1 MWHRRWFI
9 VDAAWRGWVEHM
21 ISNDEPMRAAIAE
34 QAADWFVAND
44 EGLLDER
51 ESAALV
57 AWLKASPIHVE
68 EFLRVAGVA
77 RDLRAACAH
86 PAHSADALLARA
98 RAEAE
103 GPVESWWSR
112 LLAPLTEVPARRWQT
127 AAIAVAAL
135 GVVGVV
141 LLLSWNLRP
150 VGPVPAPEAV
160 AALHYS
166 THHGELHTYRLAD
179 NSVLHLN
186 TDTDVTVRYSRTER
200 LVLLASGEAA
210 FEVTH
215 EPGRTFRVLAGP
227 AQVVD
232 LGTGFDVRREDHS
245 TVVTVVEGRV
255 AVAPSATPDA
265 SGGKRQTQAEQPVEL
280 GAGQQLSVAEGAW
293 PATPVSVDAQRT
305 TAWLHRQISFDGEPL
320 GRVVSEF
327 NRYAQKPI
335 EIASP
340 ALRDLEISGV
350 FSVDD
355 SEAFI
360 AFLRSLEGVQVD
372 VSDTRIRVS
381 QK

>member
-1 MWHRRWFI
+1 
-9 VDAAWRGWVEHM
+9 M
-21 ISNDEPMRAAIAE
+21 ISNDEQMRAAIAE

-44 EGLLDER
+44 EGPLDEE

-77 RDLRAACAH
+77 RDLGAACAH

-98 RAEAE
+98 RVEDD
-103 GPVESWWSR
+103 GPVEFWWSR
-112 LLAPLTEVPARRWQT
+112 MLARLTYVRATRWQT
-127 AAIAVAAL
+127 AAVAAAAL
-135 GVVGVV
+135 GVVSVA
-141 LLLSWNLRP
+141 LILSWNLRP
-150 VGPVPAPEAV
+150 VALAPAPEAV

-166 THHGELHTYRLAD
+166 TNHGEQQTYRLAD
-179 NSVLHLN
+179 SSVVHLN
-186 TDTDVTVRYSRTER
+186 TDTDVTVRYGKTER
-200 LVLLASGEAA
+200 LVTLASGEAA

-215 EPGRTFRVLAGP
+215 EPGRAFRVLAGP

-232 LGTGFDVRREDHS
+232 LGTRFNVRREDHS
-245 TVVTVVEGRV
+245 AVVTVVEGRV
-255 AVAPSATPDA
+255 AVAPSPILGT
-265 SGGKRQTQAEQPVEL
+265 SGANGSRTEPQQAVEL
-280 GAGQQLSVAEGAW
+280 GAGQQLSVTQGAW
-293 PATPVSVDAQRT
+293 PAARVSVDAQRT
-305 TAWLHRQISFDGEPL
+305 TAWLHRQIMFEGEPL
-320 GRVVSEF
+320 ERVVAEF
-327 NRYAQKPI
+327 NRYAPKPI
-335 EIASP
+335 EITTP
-340 ALRDLEISGV
+340 ALRGLEISGV

>member
-1 MWHRRWFI
+1 
-9 VDAAWRGWVEHM
+9 M
-21 ISNDEPMRAAIAE
+21 ISNDEQMRAAIAE

-44 EGLLDER
+44 EGLLNDQ
-51 ESAALV
+51 ESVALV

-98 RAEAE
+98 RAEDDSA
-103 GPVESWWSR
+103 VESWWSR
-112 LLAPLTEVPARRWQT
+112 LLTPLTDVPTRRRWQI
-127 AAIAVAAL
+127 AAVGVAAL
-135 GVVGVV
+135 GVVSVA

-150 VGPVPAPEAV
+150 VAPVPAPEAV

-166 THHGELHTYRLAD
+166 THHGEQQTHRLAD

-186 TDTDVTVRYSRTER
+186 TDTDVTVRYSKAER
-200 LVLLASGEAA
+200 LVMLASGEAA

-215 EPGRTFRVLAGP
+215 EPGRAFRVLAGP

-232 LGTGFDVRREDHS
+232 LGTRFDVRRDDNS
-245 TVVTVVEGRV
+245 AVVTVVEGRV
-255 AVAPSATPDA
+255 AVTPSPTLGT
-265 SGGKRQTQAEQPVEL
+265 SGPNRSQTQPLPSVEL

-293 PATPVSVDAQRT
+293 PATPVSVGAQRT
-305 TAWLHRQISFDGEPL
+305 TAWLHRQIMFEGEPL
-320 GRVVSEF
+320 DRVVAEF

-372 VSDTRIRVS
+372 VTDKRIRVS

>member
-1 MWHRRWFI
+1 
-9 VDAAWRGWVEHM
+9 M
-21 ISNDEPMRAAIAE
+21 IPNDDQMRATIAE

-44 EGLLDER
+44 EGLLDEQ
-51 ESAALV
+51 ESADLV
-57 AWLKASPIHVE
+57 AWLKASPIQVE

-103 GPVESWWSR
+103 GPVEPWSR
-112 LLAPLTEVPARRWQT
+112 LLAPLTDVPARRWQT
-127 AAIAVAAL
+127 AAVAVAAL
-135 GVVGVV
+135 GVVSVA
-141 LLLSWNLRP
+141 LFLSRNLRP
-150 VGPVPAPEAV
+150 AAPMPAPEAV
-160 AALHYS
+160 AALRYS
-166 THHGELHTYRLAD
+166 THHGELQTYRLAD

-200 LVLLASGEAA
+200 LVTLASGEAA

-215 EPGRTFRVLAGP
+215 EPGRAFRVLAGP
-227 AQVVD
+227 AEVVD
-232 LGTGFDVRREDHS
+232 LGTRFDVRREEHS
-245 TVVTVVEGRV
+245 AVVTVVDGRV
-255 AVAPSATPDA
+255 AVAPSATLGT
-265 SGGKRQTQAEQPVEL
+265 SGVDRSRIQPQQSVEL
-280 GAGQQLSVAEGAW
+280 GAGQQLNVGEGAW

-305 TAWLHRQISFDGEPL
+305 TAWLHGQIDFEGEPL
-320 GRVVSEF
+320 ERVVAEF

-340 ALRDLEISGV
+340 GLRDLEISGV
-350 FSVDD
+350 FSIED

>member
-1 MWHRRWFI
+1 
-9 VDAAWRGWVEHM
+9 
-21 ISNDEPMRAAIAE
+21 
-34 QAADWFVAND
+34 
-44 EGLLDER
+44 
-51 ESAALV
+51 
-57 AWLKASPIHVE
+57 
-68 EFLRVAGVA
+68 VAGVA

-103 GPVESWWSR
+103 GPVESWWTR
-112 LLAPLTEVPARRWQT
+112 RLAPLTDVPAQRWQT
-127 AAIAVAAL
+127 AAVAVAAL
-135 GVVGVV
+135 GVASVA
-141 LLLSWNLRP
+141 LLLWRNLRP
-150 VGPVPAPEAV
+150 VAPAPAPEAV
-160 AALHYS
+160 AVLHYS
-166 THHGELHTYRLAD
+166 THHGELQTYRLAD

-186 TDTDVTVRYSRTER
+186 TDSDVTVRYSNTER
-200 LVLLASGEAA
+200 LVTLASGEAA

-215 EPGRTFRVLAGP
+215 EPGRAFRVLAGP

-232 LGTGFDVRREDHS
+232 LGTRFDVRREDHS
-245 TVVTVVEGRV
+245 AVVTVVEGRV
-255 AVAPSATPDA
+255 AVAPSPTLGT
-265 SGGKRQTQAEQPVEL
+265 SGADHTQTQPQQSVEL

-293 PATPVSVDAQRT
+293 PATPVSVDAQGT
-305 TAWLHRQISFDGEPL
+305 TAWLHGQISFESEPL
-320 GRVVSEF
+320 ERVVAEF

-372 VSDTRIRVS
+372 VSDRRIRVS
-381 QK
+381 QR

>member
-1 MWHRRWFI
+1 
-9 VDAAWRGWVEHM
+9 M
-21 ISNDEPMRAAIAE
+21 ISNDEQIRAAIAE

-44 EGLLDER
+44 EGPLDEQ

-77 RDLRAACAH
+77 RDLHAACAH
-86 PAHSADALLARA
+86 PAHSANALLARA
-98 RAEAE
+98 RAEDD

-127 AAIAVAAL
+127 AAVTVAAL
-135 GVVGVV
+135 GVASMA
-141 LLLSWNLRP
+141 LLLSRNLLP
-150 VGPVPAPEAV
+150 VAPAPAPEAV
-160 AALHYS
+160 AVLHYS
-166 THHGELHTYRLAD
+166 THHGELQTYRLAD

-186 TDTDVTVRYSRTER
+186 TDTDVTIRYSRSGR
-200 LVLLASGEAA
+200 LVTLASGEAA

-215 EPGRTFRVLAGP
+215 AAGRPFRVLAGP

-232 LGTGFDVRREDHS
+232 LGTRFDVRREDHS
-245 TVVTVVEGRV
+245 AVVTVVEGRV
-255 AVAPSATPDA
+255 AVAPSPTLGT
-265 SGGKRQTQAEQPVEL
+265 SGVDRSESQAQQSVEL

-293 PATPVSVDAQRT
+293 PAAPVSVDAQRA
-305 TAWLHRQISFDGEPL
+305 TAWLHRQIMFDGEPL
-320 GRVVSEF
+320 ERVVAEF

-335 EIASP
+335 EITSP
-340 ALRDLEISGV
+340 ALRGLEISGV

-360 AFLRSLEGVQVD
+360 AFLRSLEGVQVE
-372 VSDTRIRVS
+372 VADTRIRVS

>member
-1 MWHRRWFI
+1 
-9 VDAAWRGWVEHM
+9 M
-21 ISNDEPMRAAIAE
+21 ISNDEQIRAAIAE

-44 EGLLDER
+44 EGLLDEQ

-98 RAEAE
+98 RAEHD
-103 GPVESWWSR
+103 GSVESWWSR
-112 LLAPLTEVPARRWQT
+112 LLAPLTGVPARRWQT
-127 AAIAVAAL
+127 AAVAVAAL
-135 GVVGVV
+135 GVVSVA
-141 LLLSWNLRP
+141 LLLSWDLRP
-150 VGPVPAPEAV
+150 VAPVAAPESV
-160 AALHYS
+160 TALHYS
-166 THHGELHTYRLAD
+166 THHGELQTYRLAD

-186 TDTDVTVRYSRTER
+186 TDSDVMVRYSNKER
-200 LVLLASGEAA
+200 LVTIASGEAA

-215 EPGRTFRVLAGP
+215 EPGRPFRVLAGP

-232 LGTGFDVRREDHS
+232 LGTRFDVRRQDHS
-245 TVVTVVEGRV
+245 TVVTVAEGRV
-255 AVAPSATPDA
+255 AVAPSPTLGT
-265 SGGKRQTQAEQPVEL
+265 SGADRSQTQPKPSVEL
-280 GAGQQLSVAEGAW
+280 DAGQQLSVAEGAW

-305 TAWLHRQISFDGEPL
+305 TAWLHRQIMFDGEPL
-320 GRVVSEF
+320 ERVVAEF

-335 EIASP
+335 EITSP
-340 ALRDLEISGV
+340 PLRDLQISGV

-360 AFLRSLEGVQVD
+360 AFLRSLDGVQVE
-372 VSDTRIRVS
+372 VTDTRVRVS

>member
-1 MWHRRWFI
+1 
-9 VDAAWRGWVEHM
+9 M
-21 ISNDEPMRAAIAE
+21 IPNDDQMRATIAE

-44 EGLLDER
+44 EGPLDEQ
-51 ESAALV
+51 ESADLV

-68 EFLRVAGVA
+68 EFLRLAGVA

-98 RAEAE
+98 RDEAK
-103 GPVESWWSR
+103 GPVESRWSR
-112 LLAPLTEVPARRWQT
+112 LLAPLTDVPARRWQT
-127 AAIAVAAL
+127 AAVAVAAL
-135 GVVGVV
+135 VVSVA

-150 VGPVPAPEAV
+150 VAPMPAPEAV

-166 THHGELHTYRLAD
+166 THHGELQTYRLAD

-186 TDTDVTVRYSRTER
+186 TDTDVTVRYGRTER
-200 LVLLASGEAA
+200 LVTLASGEAA

-215 EPGRTFRVLAGP
+215 EPGRAFRVLAGP

-232 LGTGFDVRREDHS
+232 LGTRFNVRRENHS
-245 TVVTVVEGRV
+245 AVVTVVDGRV
-255 AVAPSATPDA
+255 AVAPSATLGT
-265 SGGKRQTQAEQPVEL
+265 SGTNGSLTRPQQSVEL
-280 GAGQQLSVAEGAW
+280 GAGQQLNVGEGAW

-305 TAWLHRQISFDGEPL
+305 TAWLHGQINFEGEPL
-320 GRVVSEF
+320 ERVVAEF

-335 EIASP
+335 EIESP

-350 FSVDD
+350 FSIED

-360 AFLRSLEGVQVD
+360 AFLRSLDGVQVD